1 MLVKEIMTTRVVTVK
16 RTTPIK
22 EIAQILVEHDVSGV
36 PVVDES
42 YHVVGMVSEG
52 DLMQRETPPEIPDGL
67 CILGAVIFYSG
78 LKEYRDA
85 FRKIWAT
92 TAEQIMT
99 KEVISVREDDEV
111 SKVAKI
117 LLEKKIKRVPVVNSE
132 GVLAGI
138 VSRRDIVKMLL

>member
-1 MLVKEIMTTRVVTVK
+1 MLVKEIMTAQVATVK
-16 RTTPIK
+16 PTTPIK
-22 EIAQILVEHDVSGV
+22 DIAKILVEKDISGV
-36 PVVDES
+36 PVVDDA
-42 YHVVGMVSEG
+42 YHVVGMISEG
-52 DLMQRETPPEIPDGL
+52 DLMQKETPPEIPDGL
-67 CILGAVIFYSG
+67 CVLGAIIFYSG

-85 FRKIWAT
+85 FRKIWAA

-99 KEVISVREDDEV
+99 KEVISVREEDEV

-132 GVLAGI
+132 GVLSGI